1 MLGLFTT
8 RRGDEMTTLTTFR
21 SVPPFAAGY
30 VRDLRVRWALEEA
43 GIPYALRLI
52 EFEEAATPPYRKE
65 QPFGQV
71 PVLHDGGQVLF
82 ETGAILL
89 HLGERCPALLPAAAE
104 ERAHVTMWM
113 FAALNSVEPYLAD
126 LAMLD
131 LFHAGEDWAAAR
143 RPALEE
149 LALKRLASLDV
160 WLEGRD
166 WLASGF
172 SVADIL
178 MATVLRLLD
187 GVDLIA
193 RFDRLSAYQNRCTE
207 RPAFR
212 KALADQLALY
222 TQVPA
227 AA

>member
-1 MLGLFTT
+1 MI
-8 RRGDEMTTLTTFR
+8 TLTTFR

-43 GIPYALRLI
+43 GLPYTLRLI
-52 EFEEAATPPYRKE
+52 DFEEAALPGYRKE
-65 QPFGQV
+65 QPFGQI
-71 PVLHDGGQVLF
+71 PVLHDEDQVLF

-89 HLGERCPALLPAAAE
+89 HLGERHPALLPPAE
-104 ERAHVTMWM
+104 REPVTMWM

-126 LAMLD
+126 LAMLAM
-131 LFHAGEDWAAAR
+131 FHADEAWAGAR
-143 RPALEE
+143 RPAVEE
-149 LALKRLASLDV
+149 LALKRLDSLDV
-160 WLEGRD
+160 WLDGRD
-166 WLASGF
+166 WLACSF

-178 MATVLRLLD
+178 MVSVLRLLD
-187 GVDLIA
+187 SMNLVERYA
-193 RFDRLSAYQNRCTE
+193 RLNAYTTRCTE

-222 TQVPA
+222 TQFPA